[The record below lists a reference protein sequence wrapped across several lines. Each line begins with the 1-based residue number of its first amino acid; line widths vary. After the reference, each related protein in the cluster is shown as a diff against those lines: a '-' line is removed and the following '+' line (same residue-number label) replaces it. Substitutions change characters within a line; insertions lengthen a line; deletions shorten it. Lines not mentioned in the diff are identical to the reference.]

1 MSLRNKLQTFCSKL
15 TESSQR
21 RSLQAPSSRARNA
34 CRRRA
39 RRVRRAP
46 ARRPGP
52 DARSRHTH
60 KHPSLPRS
68 SSTDLRWS
76 LFTSPF
82 SVWHSLVRLNAR
94 YSSPS
99 GKVLSALQDMSAT
112 TQSLFPRLVLGWV
125 NADFRVQI
133 CIFQH
138 FSSSTRKSSS
148 RKQICKNVCKFS
160 LNFTKS
166 WENF

>member
-1 MSLRNKLQTFCSKL
+1 MSLRNKLRTFCSKL
-15 TESSQR
+15 TESYQR

-68 SSTDLRWS
+68 SSIDLRWS

-82 SVWHSLVRLNAR
+82 SVWHSLVRFNVR
-94 YSSPS
+94 ESSPS
-99 GKVLSALQDMSAT
+99 GKVLSALSADGAHADVQLDVT
-112 TQSLFPRLVLGWV
+112 AVGAVRFSAGSRDGPKRGKNEAHRLSSNCKLLT
-125 NADFRVQI
+125 NFLIFASKFR
-133 CIFQH
+133 
-138 FSSSTRKSSS
+138 R
-148 RKQICKNVCKFS
+148 
-160 LNFTKS
+160 
-166 WENF
+166 